1 MHSNHY
7 LRELSEPPI
16 EQVSLSHYTPTSLG
30 IDDRIPQPSN
40 TMPLETK
47 KPFIQEISPHWEI
60 HHFASK
66 VCFGHTI
73 REEECG
79 EVWSAMLKL
88 KRKVHN
94 RVFLGKTPLSL
105 TELPSARGIDNSNFI
120 STIDFPPLKWGKTQ
134 YVFFLVNGNFQKVS
148 FTVL

>member
-1 MHSNHY
+1 MSMHSDHY

-94 RVFLGKTPLSL
+94 RVFEVRHHSPLQSCQVPGVSIIAIL
-105 TELPSARGIDNSNFI
+105 YQQ
-120 STIDFPPLKWGKTQ
+120 STCSP
-134 YVFFLVNGNFQKVS
+134 
-148 FTVL
+148 